1 MGDMT
6 AWVLA
11 LFASDSI
18 DIALFVTAFVSAT
31 LFPGGSEVML
41 AGALAAQPERW
52 AWLFAV
58 ATAGNTLGSMT
69 SWVIGRFI
77 PTVKRETKAVLWVRR
92 WGAWA
97 LLFAWLPVVGD
108 AIPVA
113 AGWLRIDPLM
123 SLLAIAVGKG
133 IRYACVAGAVLP
145 LVL

>member
-41 AGALAAQPERW
+41 AGALATQPERW
-52 AWLFAV
+52 VWLLAV

>member
-41 AGALAAQPERW
+41 AAQPERW
-52 AWLFAV
+52 VWLLAV

>member
-1 MGDMT
+1 
-6 AWVLA
+6 
-11 LFASDSI
+11 
-18 DIALFVTAFVSAT
+18 
-31 LFPGGSEVML
+31 
-41 AGALAAQPERW
+41 
-52 AWLFAV
+52 
-58 ATAGNTLGSMT
+58 MT

>member
-52 AWLFAV
+52 AWLLAV

-97 LLFAWLPVVGD
+97 LLF
-108 AIPVA
+108 
-113 AGWLRIDPLM
+113 
-123 SLLAIAVGKG
+123 
-133 IRYACVAGAVLP
+133 CVASRRGRRDSGGGGVAQD
-145 LVL
+145 

>member
-11 LFASDSI
+11 LFASESI
-18 DIALFVTAFVSAT
+18 DIAL
-31 LFPGGSEVML
+31 
-41 AGALAAQPERW
+41 
-52 AWLFAV
+52 
-58 ATAGNTLGSMT
+58 
-69 SWVIGRFI
+69 WVIGRFI
-77 PTVKRETKAVLWVRR
+77 PTVKRETKAILWVRR

>member
-11 LFASDSI
+11 LFASGSI
-18 DIALFVTAFVSAT
+18 DVALFVTAFVSAT

-52 AWLFAV
+52 AWLLAV

-69 SWVIGRFI
+69 SWTIGRFM
-77 PTVKRETKAVLWVRR
+77 PSAKQETKALQWVRR

-113 AGWLRIDPLM
+113 AGWLRIDPLLC
-123 SLLAIAVGKG
+123 LLAIAVGKCL
-133 IRYACVAGAVLP
+133 RYGFVAAAVLP

>member
-52 AWLFAV
+52 VWLLAV
-58 ATAGNTLGSMT
+58 ATAGN
-69 SWVIGRFI
+69 
-77 PTVKRETKAVLWVRR
+77 
-92 WGAWA
+92 
-97 LLFAWLPVVGD
+97 
-108 AIPVA
+108 
-113 AGWLRIDPLM
+113 
-123 SLLAIAVGKG
+123 SLAQ
-133 IRYACVAGAVLP
+133 
-145 LVL
+145 

>member
-1 MGDMT
+1 MGGMT

-31 LFPGGSEVML
+31 LVPGGSEVML

-52 AWLFAV
+52 AWLLAV

>member
-31 LFPGGSEVML
+31 LFLGGSEVML

-52 AWLFAV
+52 VWLLAV

>member
-41 AGALAAQPERW
+41 AEALAAQPERW
-52 AWLFAV
+52 VWLLAV